1 MLTFTRW
8 YNYEHQHNQLRFVTL
23 PQRHTGQDK
32 SMKTI
37 MMKKIIAQHRVAR
50 RCFSTGPVA
59 AAYELKVNAGEVRRD
74 DAQVAL
80 AAKFDALYESL
91 ALLPPV
97 PVRTDDPTESSATS
111 NSPLL
116 LARSLA
122 SAQSFLRKKFHLW
135 FFGTPPRGMY
145 IYGPVGVGKS
155 FLMDLFYASVT
166 VPDDS
171 CCHNNS
177 HKHTKMTKRRV
188 HFHEFMLDV
197 HHRIFIYKQKHP
209 RGDALPIIAQQLAQ
223 EAQLLCFDE
232 FQVTDIADAMI
243 LKRLFSLLLDWN
255 VVMVATSN
263 RAPDALYKGGINRS
277 LFLPFIDMLKDTSDI
292 ISMEDSKK
300 DYRLESRADGQSYF
314 WSNKDVHGDN
324 SIHRDM
330 QAQLEEIF
338 GGTASGTEAEIIPVL
353 FGRTVQVARLNDRC
367 AWFDFSE
374 LCYQPLGAADY
385 ISLCR
390 RFPVIIMER
399 VPQLDANHLNEA
411 RRFVTLIDACY
422 ESRTRLV
429 LAAQVP
435 LDELFVD
442 FEAQVE
448 SSDGDEELIV
458 NDKGGNS
465 SSFAT
470 TMIRTKE
477 GKYYEWS
484 ATGRIGVSLAQFSS
498 ANDLAFSFRRAASRL
513 VEMGGKEWG
522 RQ

>member
-1 MLTFTRW
+1 M
-8 YNYEHQHNQLRFVTL
+8 
-23 PQRHTGQDK
+23 
-32 SMKTI
+32 MKTM
-37 MMKKIIAQHRVAR
+37 MMKTMMMKTMIAQHRVAR

-59 AAYELKVNAGEVRRD
+59 AAYELKVDAGEVRRD

-80 AAKFDALYESL
+80 AAKFDALHESL
-91 ALLPPV
+91 ASLPPV
-97 PVRTDDPTESSATS
+97 PVRTDYPTESSCTS
-111 NSPLL
+111 SSPLLLL

-135 FFGTPPRGMY
+135 SFGPPPRGMY
-145 IYGPVGVGKS
+145 IHGPVGVGKS

-166 VPDDS
+166 VPDDDS
-171 CCHNNS
+171 CCNNDSHS
-177 HKHTKMTKRRV
+177 HKHAKITKRRV

-197 HHRIFIYKQKHP
+197 HHRIFVYKQKHP
-209 RGDALPIIAQQLAQ
+209 RGDAIPIIAQQLAQ

-243 LKRLFSLLLDWN
+243 LKRLFLLLLLDWN
-255 VVMVATSN
+255 VVVVATSN
-263 RAPDALYKGGINRS
+263 RPPDALYEGGINRS
-277 LFLPFIDMLKDTSDI
+277 LFLPFIDILKHTSDI
-292 ISMEDSKK
+292 ISMEDSRK
-300 DYRLESRADGQSYF
+300 DYRLETRAGGQSYF

-324 SIHRDM
+324 NINNNM

-385 ISLCR
+385 ISLCC
-390 RFPVIIMER
+390 RFPVLIMDC
-399 VPQLDANHLNEA
+399 VPQLDAKHLNEA
-411 RRFVTLIDACY
+411 RQFVTLIDACY

-448 SSDGDEELIV
+448 SSDGDEELFV
-458 NDKGGNS
+458 SEKGGSS

-477 GKYYEWS
+477 GEYLEWS
-484 ATGRIGVSLAQFSS
+484 ATGRIGVSLAQLS
-498 ANDLAFSFRRAASRL
+498 ATNDLAFSFRRAASRL

>member
-1 MLTFTRW
+1 
-8 YNYEHQHNQLRFVTL
+8 
-23 PQRHTGQDK
+23 
-32 SMKTI
+32 
-37 MMKKIIAQHRVAR
+37 
-50 RCFSTGPVA
+50 
-59 AAYELKVNAGEVRRD
+59 
-74 DAQVAL
+74 
-80 AAKFDALYESL
+80 
-91 ALLPPV
+91 
-97 PVRTDDPTESSATS
+97 
-111 NSPLL
+111 
-116 LARSLA
+116 
-122 SAQSFLRKKFHLW
+122 
-135 FFGTPPRGMY
+135 
-145 IYGPVGVGKS
+145 
-155 FLMDLFYASVT
+155 
-166 VPDDS
+166 
-171 CCHNNS
+171 
-177 HKHTKMTKRRV
+177 
-188 HFHEFMLDV
+188 
-197 HHRIFIYKQKHP
+197 
-209 RGDALPIIAQQLAQ
+209 
-223 EAQLLCFDE
+223 
-232 FQVTDIADAMI
+232 
-243 LKRLFSLLLDWN
+243 
-255 VVMVATSN
+255 
-263 RAPDALYKGGINRS
+263 
-277 LFLPFIDMLKDTSDI
+277 MLKNTSDI
-292 ISMEDSKK
+292 ISMEDSQK
-300 DYRLESRADGQSYF
+300 DYRLENRADGQSYF
-314 WSNKDVHGDN
+314 WSNNDIHGDN
-324 SIHRDM
+324 NSDNNM
-330 QAQLEEIF
+330 QAQLKEIF

-353 FGRTVQVARLNDRC
+353 FGRTVQVTRLNDRC

-458 NDKGGNS
+458 NEKGGNS

-477 GKYYEWS
+477 GEYYEWS
-484 ATGRIGVSLAQFSS
+484 ATGRIGVSLAQLSS

>member
-1 MLTFTRW
+1 
-8 YNYEHQHNQLRFVTL
+8 
-23 PQRHTGQDK
+23 
-32 SMKTI
+32 MK
-37 MMKKIIAQHRVAR
+37 MMIAQHRVAR
-50 RCFSTGPVA
+50 RSFSTGPVA
-59 AAYELKVNAGEVRRD
+59 AAYELKVDAGEVRRD

-80 AAKFDALYESL
+80 VAKLDALHESL
-91 ALLPPV
+91 ASLPPV
-97 PVRTDDPTESSATS
+97 PVRTDDPTESSGTS
-111 NSPLL
+111 SSPLL
-116 LARSLA
+116 LLLSRSLA
-122 SAQSFLRKKFHLW
+122 SAQSFLRKKYHLW
-135 FFGTPPRGMY
+135 SFGPPPRGMY
-145 IYGPVGVGKS
+145 IHGSVGVGKS
-155 FLMDLFYASVT
+155 FLMDLFYASVA
-166 VPDDS
+166 VPDDNS
-171 CCHNNS
+171 CCNNDTHS
-177 HKHTKMTKRRV
+177 HKHAKITKRRV

-197 HHRIFIYKQKHP
+197 HHRIFVYKQKHP
-209 RGDALPIIAQQLAQ
+209 RGDAIPIIAQQLAQ
-223 EAQLLCFDE
+223 ESQLLCFDE

-243 LKRLFSLLLDWN
+243 LRRLFLLLLDWN
-255 VVMVATSN
+255 VVVVATSN
-263 RAPDALYKGGINRS
+263 RHPDALYEGGINRS
-277 LFLPFIDMLKDTSDI
+277 LFLPFIDMLKHTSDI
-292 ISMEDSKK
+292 ISMEDSRK
-300 DYRLESRADGQSYF
+300 DYRLETRAGAQSYF

-324 SIHRDM
+324 NI

-338 GGTASGTEAEIIPVL
+338 GDTASGTEAENIPVL

-390 RFPVIIMER
+390 RFPVLIIDR

-422 ESRTRLV
+422 ESHTRLV

-442 FEAQVE
+442 FEAQVQ
-448 SSDGDEELIV
+448 SSDGDEELFV
-458 NDKGGNS
+458 SEKGGNS

-477 GKYYEWS
+477 GEYYEWS
-484 ATGRIGVSLAQFSS
+484 ATGRIGVSLAQLSS

-513 VEMGGKEWG
+513 AEMGGKEWG

>member
-1 MLTFTRW
+1 M
-8 YNYEHQHNQLRFVTL
+8 
-23 PQRHTGQDK
+23 
-32 SMKTI
+32 MKTM
-37 MMKKIIAQHRVAR
+37 MMKTMIAQHRVAR
-50 RCFSTGPVA
+50 RCISTGPVA
-59 AAYELKVNAGEVRRD
+59 AAYELKVDAGEVRRD

-80 AAKFDALYESL
+80 AAKFDTLHESL
-91 ALLPPV
+91 ASLPPV
-97 PVRTDDPTESSATS
+97 PVRTDDPTENSCTSS
-111 NSPLL
+111 SPLLLL

-135 FFGTPPRGMY
+135 SFGPPPRGMY
-145 IYGPVGVGKS
+145 IHGPVGVGKS

-166 VPDDS
+166 VPDDDS
-171 CCHNNS
+171 CCNNDSHS
-177 HKHTKMTKRRV
+177 HKHAKITKRRV

-197 HHRIFIYKQKHP
+197 HRRIFVYKQKHP
-209 RGDALPIIAQQLAQ
+209 RGDAIPIIAHQLAQ

-243 LKRLFSLLLDWN
+243 LKRLFLLLLDWN
-255 VVMVATSN
+255 VVVVATSN
-263 RAPDALYKGGINRS
+263 RPPDALYEGGINRS
-277 LFLPFIDMLKDTSDI
+277 LFLPFIDMLKHTSDI
-292 ISMEDSKK
+292 ISMEDSRK
-300 DYRLESRADGQSYF
+300 DYRLETRAGGQSYF

-324 SIHRDM
+324 NIDNNM

-385 ISLCR
+385 ISLCS
-390 RFPVIIMER
+390 RFPVLIMDC
-399 VPQLDANHLNEA
+399 VPQLDAHHLNEA

-442 FEAQVE
+442 FEVQVQ
-448 SSDGDEELIV
+448 SSDGDEELFV
-458 NDKGGNS
+458 CDKGGNS

-477 GKYYEWS
+477 GEYLEWS
-484 ATGRIGVSLAQFSS
+484 ATGLIGVSLAQLSS

>member
-1 MLTFTRW
+1 
-8 YNYEHQHNQLRFVTL
+8 
-23 PQRHTGQDK
+23 
-32 SMKTI
+32 MK
-37 MMKKIIAQHRVAR
+37 MMMIKMVKMVIAQHCVAR
-50 RCFSTGPVA
+50 RCFSTGPVT
-59 AAYELKVNAGEVRRD
+59 AAYELKVDAGEVRRD

-80 AAKFDALYESL
+80 VAKFDALHESL
-91 ALLPPV
+91 ASLPPI
-97 PVRTDDPTESSATS
+97 PIRTKDPTESCSTNS
-111 NSPLL
+111 SPLSL
-116 LARSLA
+116 LLSRSLA

-135 FFGTPPRGMY
+135 SFGPPPRGMY
-145 IYGPVGVGKS
+145 IHGSVGVGKS

-166 VPDDS
+166 VPDDDS
-171 CCHNNS
+171 CCNNET
-177 HKHTKMTKRRV
+177 HKHAKITKRRV

-197 HHRIFIYKQKHP
+197 HHRIFVYKQKHP
-209 RGDALPIIAQQLAQ
+209 RGDAIPVVAQQLAQ

-232 FQVTDIADAMI
+232 FQVTEIADAMI
-243 LKRLFSLLLDWN
+243 LKRLFSLLISDWN

-263 RAPDALYKGGINRS
+263 RAPDALYEGGINRS
-277 LFLPFIDMLKDTSDI
+277 LFLPFIDLLRQTSDI
-292 ISMEDSKK
+292 ISMEDSRK
-300 DYRLESRADGQSYF
+300 DYRLENRADGQSYF
-314 WSNKDVHGDN
+314 WSNKGVHGDN
-324 SIHRDM
+324 NSNNNM
-330 QAQLEEIF
+330 QTQLEEIF
-338 GGTASGTEAEIIPVL
+338 GGTASGTEAETIPVL
-353 FGRTVQVARLNDRC
+353 FGRNVQVDRLNDRC
-367 AWFDFSE
+367 AWFNFSE

-385 ISLCR
+385 ISLCS

-429 LAAQVP
+429 LTAQVP

-458 NDKGGNS
+458 NNKGGNS

-477 GKYYEWS
+477 GEYYEWS
-484 ATGRIGVSLAQFSS
+484 ATGRIGVSLAQLSS
-498 ANDLAFSFRRAASRL
+498 ANDLVFSFRRAASRL
-513 VEMGGKEWG
+513 AEMGGKEWG

>member
-1 MLTFTRW
+1 M
-8 YNYEHQHNQLRFVTL
+8 
-23 PQRHTGQDK
+23 
-32 SMKTI
+32 MKT
-37 MMKKIIAQHRVAR
+37 MKTMKTMKMKTMIAQHRVAR

-59 AAYELKVNAGEVRRD
+59 AAYELKVDAGEVRRD

-80 AAKFDALYESL
+80 AAKFDALHESL
-91 ALLPPV
+91 ASLPPV
-97 PVRTDDPTESSATS
+97 PVRTDDPTESSCTS
-111 NSPLL
+111 SSPLL

-135 FFGTPPRGMY
+135 SFGPPPRGMY
-145 IYGPVGVGKS
+145 IHGPVGVGKS

-166 VPDDS
+166 VPDDDS
-171 CCHNNS
+171 CCNNDSHS
-177 HKHTKMTKRRV
+177 HKHVKITKRRV

-197 HHRIFIYKQKHP
+197 HHRIFVYKQKHP
-209 RGDALPIIAQQLAQ
+209 RGDAIPIIAQQLAQ

-243 LKRLFSLLLDWN
+243 LKRLFLLLLLDWN
-255 VVMVATSN
+255 VVVVATSN
-263 RAPDALYKGGINRS
+263 RPPDALYEGGINRS
-277 LFLPFIDMLKDTSDI
+277 LFLPFIEILKHTSDI
-292 ISMEDSKK
+292 ISMEDSRK
-300 DYRLESRADGQSYF
+300 DYRLETRAGGQSYF

-324 SIHRDM
+324 NINNNM

-385 ISLCR
+385 ISLCC
-390 RFPVIIMER
+390 RFPVLIIDC

-448 SSDGDEELIV
+448 SSDGDEELFV
-458 NDKGGNS
+458 SVKGGSS

-477 GKYYEWS
+477 GEYLEWS
-484 ATGRIGVSLAQFSS
+484 ATGRIGVSLAQLSA

>member
-1 MLTFTRW
+1 M
-8 YNYEHQHNQLRFVTL
+8 
-23 PQRHTGQDK
+23 
-32 SMKTI
+32 MKT
-37 MMKKIIAQHRVAR
+37 MKTMKTMKMIAQHGVAR
-50 RCFSTGPVA
+50 RSFSTGPVA
-59 AAYELKVNAGEVRRD
+59 AAYELKVDAGEVRRD

-80 AAKFDALYESL
+80 AAKFDALHESL
-91 ALLPPV
+91 ASLPPV
-97 PVRTDDPTESSATS
+97 PVRTDDPTESSCTS
-111 NSPLL
+111 SSPLL
-116 LARSLA
+116 LLLSRSLA

-135 FFGTPPRGMY
+135 SFGPPPRGMY
-145 IYGPVGVGKS
+145 IHGSVGVGKS

-166 VPDDS
+166 VPDDDS
-171 CCHNNS
+171 CCNNDTHS
-177 HKHTKMTKRRV
+177 HKQAKITKRRV

-197 HHRIFIYKQKHP
+197 HHRIFVYKQKHP
-209 RGDALPIIAQQLAQ
+209 RGDAIPIIAQQLAQ

-243 LKRLFSLLLDWN
+243 LKRLFLLLLLDWN
-255 VVMVATSN
+255 VVVVATSN
-263 RAPDALYKGGINRS
+263 RPPDALYEGGINRS
-277 LFLPFIDMLKDTSDI
+277 LFLPFIEILKHTSDI
-292 ISMEDSKK
+292 ISMEDSRK
-300 DYRLESRADGQSYF
+300 DYRLETRAGGQSYF

-324 SIHRDM
+324 NINNNM

-390 RFPVIIMER
+390 RFPVLIMDR

-448 SSDGDEELIV
+448 SIDGDEELFV
-458 NDKGGNS
+458 SEKGGSS

-477 GKYYEWS
+477 GEYLEWS
-484 ATGRIGVSLAQFSS
+484 ATGRIGVSLAQLSA

>member
-1 MLTFTRW
+1 M
-8 YNYEHQHNQLRFVTL
+8 
-23 PQRHTGQDK
+23 
-32 SMKTI
+32 MKT
-37 MMKKIIAQHRVAR
+37 MKTMKMIAQHGVAR
-50 RCFSTGPVA
+50 RSFSTGPVA
-59 AAYELKVNAGEVRRD
+59 AAYELKVDAGEVRRD

-80 AAKFDALYESL
+80 AAKFDALHESL
-91 ALLPPV
+91 ASLPPV
-97 PVRTDDPTESSATS
+97 PVRTDDSTESSCTS
-111 NSPLL
+111 SSPLL
-116 LARSLA
+116 LLLSRSLA

-135 FFGTPPRGMY
+135 SFGPPPRGMY
-145 IYGPVGVGKS
+145 IHGSVGVGKS

-166 VPDDS
+166 VPDDGS
-171 CCHNNS
+171 CCNNDTHS
-177 HKHTKMTKRRV
+177 HKHAKITKRRV

-197 HHRIFIYKQKHP
+197 HHRIFVYKQKHP
-209 RGDALPIIAQQLAQ
+209 RGDAIPIIAQQLAQ

-243 LKRLFSLLLDWN
+243 LKRLFLLLLLDWN
-255 VVMVATSN
+255 VVVVATSN
-263 RAPDALYKGGINRS
+263 RPPDALYEGGINRS
-277 LFLPFIDMLKDTSDI
+277 LFLPFIEILKHTSDI
-292 ISMEDSKK
+292 ISMEDSRK
-300 DYRLESRADGQSYF
+300 DYRLETRAGGQSYF

-324 SIHRDM
+324 NINNNM
-330 QAQLEEIF
+330 QPQLEEIF
-338 GGTASGTEAEIIPVL
+338 GGTASGTEAEIIPL
-353 FGRTVQVARLNDRC
+353 LYGRTVQVARLNDRC

-385 ISLCR
+385 IFLCR
-390 RFPVIIMER
+390 RFPVLIMDR

-448 SSDGDEELIV
+448 SIDGDEELFV
-458 NDKGGNS
+458 SEKGGSS

-470 TMIRTKE
+470 TMIRTKKGE
-477 GKYYEWS
+477 YLEWS
-484 ATGRIGVSLAQFSS
+484 ATGRIGVSLAQLSA

>member
-1 MLTFTRW
+1 M
-8 YNYEHQHNQLRFVTL
+8 
-23 PQRHTGQDK
+23 
-32 SMKTI
+32 MKTMKAM
-37 MMKKIIAQHRVAR
+37 MMKTTVAQHRVAR

-59 AAYELKVNAGEVRRD
+59 AAYELKVDAGEVRRD

-91 ALLPPV
+91 ASLPPV
-97 PVRTDDPTESSATS
+97 PVRTEDPTESSCTS
-111 NSPLL
+111 SVLLL
-116 LARSLA
+116 LARPLA
-122 SAQSFLRKKFHLW
+122 SALSFLRKKFHLW
-135 FFGTPPRGMY
+135 SFGPPPRGLY
-145 IYGPVGVGKS
+145 IHGPVGVGKS
-155 FLMDLFYASVT
+155 FLMDLFYASVN
-166 VPDDS
+166 VHGEDS
-171 CCHNNS
+171 CCNRNS
-177 HKHTKMTKRRV
+177 HSLKHAKITKRRV

-197 HHRIFIYKQKHP
+197 HHRIFVYKQKHP
-209 RGDALPIIAQQLAQ
+209 RDDAIPIIAQQLAQ

-232 FQVTDIADAMI
+232 FQVTDVADAMI
-243 LKRLFSLLLDWN
+243 LKRLFLLLLDWN
-255 VVMVATSN
+255 VVVVATSN
-263 RAPDALYKGGINRS
+263 RSPDALYEGGINRS
-277 LFLPFIDMLKDTSDI
+277 LFLPFIDMLKHTFDI
-292 ISMEDSKK
+292 ISMEDSRK
-300 DYRLESRADGQSYF
+300 DYRLETRAGGQSYF

-324 SIHRDM
+324 NINNNM

-338 GGTASGTEAEIIPVL
+338 GGTASGTETEVIHVP
-353 FGRTVQVARLNDRC
+353 FGRTIQAARWNDRS

-385 ISLCR
+385 ISLCD
-390 RFPVIIMER
+390 RFPVLIMDR

-442 FEAQVE
+442 FEAQVQ
-448 SSDGDEELIV
+448 SSDGDGELIV
-458 NDKGGNS
+458 SDKGGNS

-477 GKYYEWS
+477 GEYYEWS
-484 ATGRIGVSLAQFSS
+484 ATGRIGVSLAQLSA

>member
-1 MLTFTRW
+1 M
-8 YNYEHQHNQLRFVTL
+8 
-23 PQRHTGQDK
+23 
-32 SMKTI
+32 MKT
-37 MMKKIIAQHRVAR
+37 MKTMKMIAQHGVAR
-50 RCFSTGPVA
+50 RSFSTGPVA
-59 AAYELKVNAGEVRRD
+59 AAYELKVDAGEVRRD

-80 AAKFDALYESL
+80 AAKFDALHESL
-91 ALLPPV
+91 ASLPPV
-97 PVRTDDPTESSATS
+97 PVRTDDPTESSCTS
-111 NSPLL
+111 SSPLL
-116 LARSLA
+116 LLLSRSLA

-135 FFGTPPRGMY
+135 SFGPPPRGMY
-145 IYGPVGVGKS
+145 IHGSVGVGKS

-166 VPDDS
+166 VPDDDS
-171 CCHNNS
+171 CCNNDSHS
-177 HKHTKMTKRRV
+177 HKHAKITKRRV

-197 HHRIFIYKQKHP
+197 HHRIFVYKQKHP
-209 RGDALPIIAQQLAQ
+209 RGDAIPIIAQQLAQ

-243 LKRLFSLLLDWN
+243 LKRLFLLLLLDWN
-255 VVMVATSN
+255 VVVVATSN
-263 RAPDALYKGGINRS
+263 RPPDALYEGGINRS
-277 LFLPFIDMLKDTSDI
+277 LFLPFIEILKHTSDI
-292 ISMEDSKK
+292 ISMEDSRK
-300 DYRLESRADGQSYF
+300 DYRLETRAGGQSYF

-324 SIHRDM
+324 NINNNM

-390 RFPVIIMER
+390 RFPVLIMDR

-448 SSDGDEELIV
+448 SIDGDEELFV
-458 NDKGGNS
+458 SEKGGSS

-477 GKYYEWS
+477 GEYLEWS
-484 ATGRIGVSLAQFSS
+484 ATGRIGVSLAQLSA

>member
-1 MLTFTRW
+1 M
-8 YNYEHQHNQLRFVTL
+8 
-23 PQRHTGQDK
+23 
-32 SMKTI
+32 MKT
-37 MMKKIIAQHRVAR
+37 MKTMKMKTMIAQHRVAR

-59 AAYELKVNAGEVRRD
+59 AAYELKVDAGEVRRD

-80 AAKFDALYESL
+80 AAKFDALHESL
-91 ALLPPV
+91 ASLPPV
-97 PVRTDDPTESSATS
+97 PVRTDDPTESSCTS
-111 NSPLL
+111 SSPLL

-135 FFGTPPRGMY
+135 SFGPPPRGMY
-145 IYGPVGVGKS
+145 IHGPVGVGKS

-166 VPDDS
+166 VPDDDS
-171 CCHNNS
+171 CCNNDSHS
-177 HKHTKMTKRRV
+177 HKHVKITKRRV

-197 HHRIFIYKQKHP
+197 HHRIFAYKQKHP
-209 RGDALPIIAQQLAQ
+209 RGDAIPIIAQQLAQ

-243 LKRLFSLLLDWN
+243 LKRLFLLLLLDWN
-255 VVMVATSN
+255 VVVVATSN
-263 RAPDALYKGGINRS
+263 RPPDALYEGGINRS
-277 LFLPFIDMLKDTSDI
+277 LFLPFIEILKHTSDI
-292 ISMEDSKK
+292 ISMEDSRK
-300 DYRLESRADGQSYF
+300 DYRLETRAGGQSYF

-324 SIHRDM
+324 NINNNM

-385 ISLCR
+385 ISLCC
-390 RFPVIIMER
+390 RFPVLIMDR

-448 SSDGDEELIV
+448 SSDGDEELFV
-458 NDKGGNS
+458 SVKGGSS

-477 GKYYEWS
+477 GEYLEWS
-484 ATGRIGVSLAQFSS
+484 ATGRIGVSLAQLSA

-513 VEMGGKEWG
+513 VEMGGQEWG

>member
-1 MLTFTRW
+1 M
-8 YNYEHQHNQLRFVTL
+8 
-23 PQRHTGQDK
+23 
-32 SMKTI
+32 MKT
-37 MMKKIIAQHRVAR
+37 MKTMKMIAQHGVAR
-50 RCFSTGPVA
+50 RSFSTGPVA
-59 AAYELKVNAGEVRRD
+59 AAYELKVDAGEVRRD

-80 AAKFDALYESL
+80 AAKFDALHESL
-91 ALLPPV
+91 ASLPPV
-97 PVRTDDPTESSATS
+97 PVRTDDPTESSCTS
-111 NSPLL
+111 SSPLL
-116 LARSLA
+116 LLLSRSLA

-135 FFGTPPRGMY
+135 SFGPPPRGMY
-145 IYGPVGVGKS
+145 IHGSVGVGKS

-166 VPDDS
+166 VPDDDS
-171 CCHNNS
+171 CCNNDTHSHS
-177 HKHTKMTKRRV
+177 HKHVKITKRRV

-197 HHRIFIYKQKHP
+197 HHRIFVYKQKHP
-209 RGDALPIIAQQLAQ
+209 RGDAIPIIAQQLAQ

-243 LKRLFSLLLDWN
+243 LKRLFLLLLLDWN
-255 VVMVATSN
+255 VVVVATSN
-263 RAPDALYKGGINRS
+263 RPPDALYEGGINRS
-277 LFLPFIDMLKDTSDI
+277 LFLPFIEILKHTSDI
-292 ISMEDSKK
+292 ISMEDSRK
-300 DYRLESRADGQSYF
+300 DYRLETRAGGQSYF
-314 WSNKDVHGDN
+314 WSNKDVRGDN
-324 SIHRDM
+324 NINNNM

-390 RFPVIIMER
+390 RFPVLIMDR

-448 SSDGDEELIV
+448 SIDGDEELFV
-458 NDKGGNS
+458 SEKGGSS

-477 GKYYEWS
+477 GEYLEWS
-484 ATGRIGVSLAQFSS
+484 ATGRIGVSLAQLSA

>member
-1 MLTFTRW
+1 M
-8 YNYEHQHNQLRFVTL
+8 
-23 PQRHTGQDK
+23 
-32 SMKTI
+32 MKTM
-37 MMKKIIAQHRVAR
+37 MMKMKMMIAQHRVAR

-59 AAYELKVNAGEVRRD
+59 AAYELKVDAGEVRRD

-80 AAKFDALYESL
+80 AAKFDALHESL
-91 ALLPPV
+91 ASLPPV
-97 PVRTDDPTESSATS
+97 PVRTDDPTESSCTS
-111 NSPLL
+111 SSPLL
-116 LARSLA
+116 LSRSLA

-135 FFGTPPRGMY
+135 SFGPPPRGMY
-145 IYGPVGVGKS
+145 IHGPVGVGKS

-166 VPDDS
+166 VPDDDS
-171 CCHNNS
+171 GCNNDSHSHS
-177 HKHTKMTKRRV
+177 HKHATITKRRV

-197 HHRIFIYKQKHP
+197 HHRIFVYNQKHP
-209 RGDALPIIAQQLAQ
+209 RGDAIPIIAQQLAQ

-243 LKRLFSLLLDWN
+243 LKRLFLFLLDYN

-263 RAPDALYKGGINRS
+263 RPPDALYEGGINRS
-277 LFLPFIDMLKDTSDI
+277 LFLPFIDILKHSSDI
-292 ISMEDSKK
+292 ISMEDSCK
-300 DYRLESRADGQSYF
+300 DYRLETRADGQSYF

-324 SIHRDM
+324 NINNNI

-338 GGTASGTEAEIIPVL
+338 GGAASGTEAEIIPVL
-353 FGRTVQVARLNDRC
+353 FGRSVQVARLNNRC

-374 LCYQPLGAADY
+374 LCDQALGAADY
-385 ISLCR
+385 ISLCC
-390 RFPVIIMER
+390 RFPVLIMDR
-399 VPQLDANHLNEA
+399 VPQLDANRLNEA

-448 SSDGDEELIV
+448 SRDGDEELFV
-458 NDKGGNS
+458 SEEGGNS

-477 GKYYEWS
+477 GEYVEWS
-484 ATGRIGVSLAQFSS
+484 ATGLIGVSLAQLSS

>member
-1 MLTFTRW
+1 
-8 YNYEHQHNQLRFVTL
+8 
-23 PQRHTGQDK
+23 
-32 SMKTI
+32 MKT
-37 MMKKIIAQHRVAR
+37 MKTMKMIAQHGVAR
-50 RCFSTGPVA
+50 RSFSTGPVA
-59 AAYELKVNAGEVRRD
+59 AAYELKVDAGEVRRD

-80 AAKFDALYESL
+80 AAKFDALHESL
-91 ALLPPV
+91 ASLPPV
-97 PVRTDDPTESSATS
+97 PVRTDDPTESSCTS
-111 NSPLL
+111 SSPLL
-116 LARSLA
+116 LLLSRSLA

-135 FFGTPPRGMY
+135 SFGPPPRGMY
-145 IYGPVGVGKS
+145 IHGSVGVGKS

-166 VPDDS
+166 VPDDDS
-171 CCHNNS
+171 CCNNDTHS
-177 HKHTKMTKRRV
+177 HKHAKITKRRV

-197 HHRIFIYKQKHP
+197 HHRIFVYKQKHP
-209 RGDALPIIAQQLAQ
+209 RGDAIPIIAQQLAQ

-243 LKRLFSLLLDWN
+243 LKRLFLLLLLDWN
-255 VVMVATSN
+255 VVVVATSN
-263 RAPDALYKGGINRS
+263 RPPDALYEGGINRS
-277 LFLPFIDMLKDTSDI
+277 LFLPFIEILKHTSDI
-292 ISMEDSKK
+292 ISMEDSRK
-300 DYRLESRADGQSYF
+300 DYRLETRAGGQSYF
-314 WSNKDVHGDN
+314 WSNKDVRGDN
-324 SIHRDM
+324 NINNNM

-390 RFPVIIMER
+390 RFPVLIMDR

-448 SSDGDEELIV
+448 SIDGDEELFV
-458 NDKGGNS
+458 SEKGGSS

-477 GKYYEWS
+477 GEYLEWS
-484 ATGRIGVSLAQFSS
+484 ATGRIGVSLAQLSA

>member
-1 MLTFTRW
+1 
-8 YNYEHQHNQLRFVTL
+8 
-23 PQRHTGQDK
+23 
-32 SMKTI
+32 MKT
-37 MMKKIIAQHRVAR
+37 MKTMKTMKMIAQHGVAR
-50 RCFSTGPVA
+50 RSFSTGPVA
-59 AAYELKVNAGEVRRD
+59 AAYELKVDAGEVRRD

-80 AAKFDALYESL
+80 AAKFDALHESL
-91 ALLPPV
+91 ASLPPV
-97 PVRTDDPTESSATS
+97 PVRTDDPTESSCTS
-111 NSPLL
+111 SSPLL
-116 LARSLA
+116 LLLSRSLA

-135 FFGTPPRGMY
+135 SFGPPPRGMY
-145 IYGPVGVGKS
+145 IHGSVGVGKS

-166 VPDDS
+166 VPDDDS
-171 CCHNNS
+171 CCNNDTHS
-177 HKHTKMTKRRV
+177 HKHKHAKITKRRV

-197 HHRIFIYKQKHP
+197 HHRIFVYKQKHP
-209 RGDALPIIAQQLAQ
+209 RGDAIPIIAQQLAQ

-243 LKRLFSLLLDWN
+243 LKRLFLLLLLDWN
-255 VVMVATSN
+255 VVVVATSN
-263 RAPDALYKGGINRS
+263 RPPDALYEGGINRS
-277 LFLPFIDMLKDTSDI
+277 LFLPFIEMLKHTSDI
-292 ISMEDSKK
+292 ISMEDSRK
-300 DYRLESRADGQSYF
+300 DYRLETRAGGQSYF

-324 SIHRDM
+324 NINNNM

-390 RFPVIIMER
+390 RFPVLIMDR

-448 SSDGDEELIV
+448 SIDGDEELFV
-458 NDKGGNS
+458 SEKGGSS

-477 GKYYEWS
+477 GEYLEWS
-484 ATGRIGVSLAQFSS
+484 ATGRIGVSLAQLSA

>member
-1 MLTFTRW
+1 M
-8 YNYEHQHNQLRFVTL
+8 
-23 PQRHTGQDK
+23 
-32 SMKTI
+32 MKTI
-37 MMKKIIAQHRVAR
+37 KTMMMMKTMIAQHRVAR

-59 AAYELKVNAGEVRRD
+59 AAYELKVDAGEVRRD

-80 AAKFDALYESL
+80 AAKFDALHESL
-91 ALLPPV
+91 ASLPPV
-97 PVRTDDPTESSATS
+97 PIRTYDPTQSNCTSS
-111 NSPLL
+111 SPLL

-135 FFGTPPRGMY
+135 SFGPPPRGIY
-145 IYGPVGVGKS
+145 IHGPVGVGKS

-166 VPDDS
+166 VPDDDS
-171 CCHNNS
+171 CCNNDNHS
-177 HKHTKMTKRRV
+177 HKQAKITKRRV

-197 HHRIFIYKQKHP
+197 HHRIFVYKQKHP
-209 RGDALPIIAQQLAQ
+209 RGDAIPIIAQQLAQ

-243 LKRLFSLLLDWN
+243 LKRLFLLLLDYN
-255 VVMVATSN
+255 VVVVATSN
-263 RAPDALYKGGINRS
+263 RPPDALYEGGINRS
-277 LFLPFIDMLKDTSDI
+277 LFLPFIDILKHTSDI
-292 ISMEDSKK
+292 ISMEDSRK
-300 DYRLESRADGQSYF
+300 DYRLETRAGGQSYF

-324 SIHRDM
+324 NINNDI

-338 GGTASGTEAEIIPVL
+338 GGTASGTDAEIIPVL

-385 ISLCR
+385 ISLCC
-390 RFPVIIMER
+390 RFPVLIMDR

-442 FEAQVE
+442 FEAQVQ
-448 SSDGDEELIV
+448 SSDGDEELFV
-458 NDKGGNS
+458 SKKGGNS

-477 GKYYEWS
+477 GEYFEWS
-484 ATGRIGVSLAQFSS
+484 ATGRIGVSLAQLSA

-513 VEMGGKEWG
+513 AEMGGKEWG

>member
-1 MLTFTRW
+1 M
-8 YNYEHQHNQLRFVTL
+8 
-23 PQRHTGQDK
+23 
-32 SMKTI
+32 MKT
-37 MMKKIIAQHRVAR
+37 MKTMKMIAQHGVAR
-50 RCFSTGPVA
+50 RSFSTGPVA
-59 AAYELKVNAGEVRRD
+59 AAYELKVDAGEVRRD

-80 AAKFDALYESL
+80 AAKFDALHESL
-91 ALLPPV
+91 ASLPPV
-97 PVRTDDPTESSATS
+97 PVRTDDPTESSCTS
-111 NSPLL
+111 SSPLL
-116 LARSLA
+116 LLLSRSLA

-135 FFGTPPRGMY
+135 SFGPPPRGMY
-145 IYGPVGVGKS
+145 IHGSVGVGKS

-166 VPDDS
+166 VPDDDS
-171 CCHNNS
+171 CCNNDTHSHS
-177 HKHTKMTKRRV
+177 HKHAKITKRRV

-197 HHRIFIYKQKHP
+197 HHRIFVYKQKHP
-209 RGDALPIIAQQLAQ
+209 RGDAIPIIAQQLAQ

-243 LKRLFSLLLDWN
+243 LKRLFLLLLLDWN
-255 VVMVATSN
+255 VVVVATSN
-263 RAPDALYKGGINRS
+263 RPPDALYEGGINRS
-277 LFLPFIDMLKDTSDI
+277 LFLPFIEILKHTSDI
-292 ISMEDSKK
+292 ISMEDSRK
-300 DYRLESRADGQSYF
+300 DYRLETRAGGQSYF
-314 WSNKDVHGDN
+314 WSNKDVRGDN
-324 SIHRDM
+324 NINNNM

-353 FGRTVQVARLNDRC
+353 FGRTVQVARLNNRC

-390 RFPVIIMER
+390 RFPVLIMDR

-448 SSDGDEELIV
+448 SIDGDEELFV
-458 NDKGGNS
+458 SEKGGSS

-477 GKYYEWS
+477 GEYLEWS
-484 ATGRIGVSLAQFSS
+484 ATGRIGVSLAQLSA

>member
-1 MLTFTRW
+1 
-8 YNYEHQHNQLRFVTL
+8 
-23 PQRHTGQDK
+23 
-32 SMKTI
+32 MKT
-37 MMKKIIAQHRVAR
+37 MMKMKAIKTKIAQHRVAR
-50 RCFSTGPVA
+50 PCISTGPVT
-59 AAYELKVNAGEVRRD
+59 AAYELKVDAGEVRRD
-74 DAQVAL
+74 EAQVAL

-91 ALLPPV
+91 ASLPPV
-97 PVRTDDPTESSATS
+97 PVRTDDPTESSYTS
-111 NSPLL
+111 SSPLL

-135 FFGTPPRGMY
+135 SFGPPPRGMY
-145 IYGPVGVGKS
+145 IHGPVGVGKS
-155 FLMDLFYASVT
+155 LLMDLFYASVT
-166 VPDDS
+166 VPDDDS
-171 CCHNNS
+171 CCNNDS
-177 HKHTKMTKRRV
+177 HKHAKITKRRV

-197 HHRIFIYKQKHP
+197 HHRIFVYKQKHP
-209 RGDALPIIAQQLAQ
+209 RGDAIPIIAQQLAQ

-243 LKRLFSLLLDWN
+243 LKRLFLFLLDWN
-255 VVMVATSN
+255 VVVVATSN
-263 RAPDALYKGGINRS
+263 RAPDALYEGGINRS
-277 LFLPFIDMLKDTSDI
+277 LFLPFIDMLKHTSDI
-292 ISMEDSKK
+292 ISMEDSHK
-300 DYRLESRADGQSYF
+300 DYRLENRAVGQSYF
-314 WSNKDVHGDN
+314 WSNKDIHGDKN
-324 SIHRDM
+324 INNNM

-338 GGTASGTEAEIIPVL
+338 GGAVSGTVSGTASGTEAEIIPVL

-374 LCYQPLGAADY
+374 LCYQPLSAADY
-385 ISLCR
+385 VSLCC
-390 RFPVIIMER
+390 RFPVLIVDH

-411 RRFVTLIDACY
+411 RRFLTLIDTCY

-448 SSDGDEELIV
+448 STDGDEELFV
-458 NDKGGNS
+458 SEKGGNS

-477 GKYYEWS
+477 GEYYEWS
-484 ATGRIGVSLAQFSS
+484 ATGRVGVSLAQLSS

-513 VEMGGKEWG
+513 AEMGGKEWG
-522 RQ
+522 R

>member
-1 MLTFTRW
+1 
-8 YNYEHQHNQLRFVTL
+8 
-23 PQRHTGQDK
+23 
-32 SMKTI
+32 MKA
-37 MMKKIIAQHRVAR
+37 MMIKTKIAQHRVAR

-59 AAYELKVNAGEVRRD
+59 AAYELKVDAGEVRRD

-80 AAKFDALYESL
+80 AAKFDALHESL
-91 ALLPPV
+91 ASLPPV
-97 PVRTDDPTESSATS
+97 PARTDDLTESSITS
-111 NSPLL
+111 SSPLLLL

-135 FFGTPPRGMY
+135 SFGPPPRGMY
-145 IYGPVGVGKS
+145 IHGPVGVGKS

-166 VPDDS
+166 VPNDDS
-171 CCHNNS
+171 CCSNNS
-177 HKHTKMTKRRV
+177 HKHAKITKRRV

-197 HHRIFIYKQKHP
+197 HNRIFVYKQKHP
-209 RGDALPIIAQQLAQ
+209 RGDAIPIIAQQLAQ

-243 LKRLFSLLLDWN
+243 LKRLFLLLLDWN
-255 VVMVATSN
+255 VVVVATSN
-263 RAPDALYKGGINRS
+263 RSPDALYERGINRS
-277 LFLPFIDMLKDTSDI
+277 LFLPFIDMLKHTFDI
-292 ISMEDSKK
+292 ISMEDSPK
-300 DYRLESRADGQSYF
+300 DYRLETRADGQSYF
-314 WSNKDVHGDN
+314 WSNNDVHGDN
-324 SIHRDM
+324 NSNNNM

-338 GGTASGTEAEIIPVL
+338 GGTASGTEAEVIHVL

-385 ISLCR
+385 ISLCC
-390 RFPVIIMER
+390 RFPVLIMDR

-448 SSDGDEELIV
+448 SSDGDEELFV
-458 NDKGGNS
+458 SEKGGNS

-470 TMIRTKE
+470 TMIRNKE
-477 GKYYEWS
+477 GEHVEWS
-484 ATGRIGVSLAQFSS
+484 ATGRIGVSLAQLSG

>member
-1 MLTFTRW
+1 
-8 YNYEHQHNQLRFVTL
+8 
-23 PQRHTGQDK
+23 
-32 SMKTI
+32 MKM
-37 MMKKIIAQHRVAR
+37 MMKMMIAQHRVVR
-50 RCFSTGPVA
+50 RSFSTGPVA
-59 AAYELKVNAGEVRRD
+59 AAYELKVDAGEVRRD

-80 AAKFDALYESL
+80 VAKLDALHESL
-91 ALLPPV
+91 ASLPPV
-97 PVRTDDPTESSATS
+97 PVRTDDPTESSGTS
-111 NSPLL
+111 SSPLL
-116 LARSLA
+116 LLLSRSLA
-122 SAQSFLRKKFHLW
+122 SAQSFLRKKYHLW
-135 FFGTPPRGMY
+135 SFGPPPRGMY
-145 IYGPVGVGKS
+145 IHGSVGVGKS
-155 FLMDLFYASVT
+155 FLMDLFYASVA
-166 VPDDS
+166 VPDDNS
-171 CCHNNS
+171 CCNNDTHS
-177 HKHTKMTKRRV
+177 HKHAKITKRRV

-197 HHRIFIYKQKHP
+197 HHRIFVYKQKHP
-209 RGDALPIIAQQLAQ
+209 RGDAIPIIAQQLAQ
-223 EAQLLCFDE
+223 ESQLLCFDE

-243 LKRLFSLLLDWN
+243 LKRLFLLLLDWN
-255 VVMVATSN
+255 VVVVATSN
-263 RAPDALYKGGINRS
+263 RHPDALYEGGINRS
-277 LFLPFIDMLKDTSDI
+277 LFLPFIDMLKHTSDI
-292 ISMEDSKK
+292 ISMEDSRK
-300 DYRLESRADGQSYF
+300 DYRLETRAGAQSYF

-324 SIHRDM
+324 NI

-338 GGTASGTEAEIIPVL
+338 GGITSGTEAEIIPVL

-390 RFPVIIMER
+390 RFPVLIIDR

-422 ESRTRLV
+422 ESHTRLV

-442 FEAQVE
+442 FEAQVQ
-448 SSDGDEELIV
+448 SSDGDEELFV
-458 NDKGGNS
+458 SEKGGNS

-477 GKYYEWS
+477 GEYYEWS
-484 ATGRIGVSLAQFSS
+484 ATGRIGVSLAQLSS

-513 VEMGGKEWG
+513 AEMGGKEWG